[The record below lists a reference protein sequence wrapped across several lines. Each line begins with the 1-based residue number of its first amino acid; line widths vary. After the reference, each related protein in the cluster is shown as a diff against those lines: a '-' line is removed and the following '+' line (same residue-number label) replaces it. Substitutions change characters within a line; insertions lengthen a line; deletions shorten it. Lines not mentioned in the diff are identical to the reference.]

1 MKSGRDGGNPVSF
14 PGKGVG
20 GQTHPAAL
28 ADPLPIDISPVHPGF
43 EEFVMMALSI
53 YDRPALDMKTRS
65 AMTMAVL
72 TALGRTQEM
81 TVHVRAALN
90 VGLTEE
96 QIREVIMQV
105 AVYAGVPVTIEAYQV
120 ANRVFEKVRGEAQ
133 H

>member
-1 MKSGRDGGNPVSF
+1 MAEKITVDKGREVAKRLF
-14 PGKGVG
+14 
-20 GQTHPAAL
+20 GQKAAEMAEQSL
-28 ADPLPIDISPVHPGF
+28 SNMNPGF
-43 EEFVMMALSI
+43 EEFVMMALSL
-53 YDRPALDMKTRS
+53 YDRPALDMKMRS

-81 TVHVRAALN
+81 SIHVRAALN

-105 AVYAGVPVTIEAYQV
+105 AVYAGIPAAIEAYQV

-133 H
+133 D

>member
-1 MKSGRDGGNPVSF
+1 MAEKITVDKGREVAKRLFGE
-14 PGKGVG
+14 K
-20 GQTHPAAL
+20 AAEMAEESL
-28 ADPLPIDISPVHPGF
+28 SNMNPGF
-43 EEFVMMALSI
+43 EEFVMMALSV

-105 AVYAGVPVTIEAYQV
+105 AVYAGIPVAIEAYQV

>member
-1 MKSGRDGGNPVSF
+1 MAEKITVDKGREVAKRLFGE
-14 PGKGVG
+14 K
-20 GQTHPAAL
+20 AAEMAEESL
-28 ADPLPIDISPVHPGF
+28 SNMNPGF

-105 AVYAGVPVTIEAYQV
+105 AVYAGIPVAIEAYQV

>member
-1 MKSGRDGGNPVSF
+1 MAEKITVDKGREVAKRLFGE
-14 PGKGVG
+14 K
-20 GQTHPAAL
+20 AAEMAEESL
-28 ADPLPIDISPVHPGF
+28 SNMNPGF
-43 EEFVMMALSI
+43 EEFVLMALSI

-105 AVYAGVPVTIEAYQV
+105 AVYAGIPVAIEAYQV

>member
-1 MKSGRDGGNPVSF
+1 MAEKITVDKGREVAKRLF
-14 PGKGVG
+14 
-20 GQTHPAAL
+20 GQKAAEMAEQSL
-28 ADPLPIDISPVHPGF
+28 SNMNPGF

-53 YDRPALDMKTRS
+53 YDRPALDKKTRS

-105 AVYAGVPVTIEAYQV
+105 AVYAGIPVAIEAYQV

>member
-1 MKSGRDGGNPVSF
+1 MAEKITVDKGREVAKQLFGQKAAEMAEESLGNMN
-14 PGKGVG
+14 
-20 GQTHPAAL
+20 
-28 ADPLPIDISPVHPGF
+28 PGF

-81 TVHVRAALN
+81 TIHVRAALN

-105 AVYAGVPVTIEAYQV
+105 AVYAGVPAAIEAYQV

-133 H
+133 D

>member
-1 MKSGRDGGNPVSF
+1 MAETITVDKGREVAKRLFGE
-14 PGKGVG
+14 K
-20 GQTHPAAL
+20 AAEMAEESL
-28 ADPLPIDISPVHPGF
+28 SNMNPGF

-105 AVYAGVPVTIEAYQV
+105 AVYAGIPVAIEAYQV

>member
-1 MKSGRDGGNPVSF
+1 MAERITVDKGREVAKQLF
-14 PGKGVG
+14 
-20 GQTHPAAL
+20 GQKAAEMAEESL
-28 ADPLPIDISPVHPGF
+28 VNMNPGF

-72 TALGRTQEM
+72 TALGRIQEM

-96 QIREVIMQV
+96 QIGEVIMQV
-105 AVYAGVPVTIEAYQV
+105 AVYAGVPAAIEAYQV

-133 H
+133 D